1 MSADAEIAS
10 LLSYASSSASSLA
23 SQSNNLVNSAVA
35 ALAKT
40 VKIPAWNSSF
50 GTEVGVDYGES
61 GVPGFAGEAVGG
73 STGILKL
80 GGSTGILK
88 SAVQAFPAWP
98 ILTFAAAP
106 ATQEIDRVSDEIE
119 VEFPDLSL
127 PSFSRYRN
135 IGELAAFTKSSPVI
149 STTVDVPEAP
159 DTEVPYEMTLLGAA
173 EIDDPDAIELV
184 APELIPVT
192 TDEVNS
198 SDYTTLYDG
207 ALAQFRGVIEG
218 SMNAA
223 LASSSSWCDAV
234 LDDVLDA
241 VLTAL
246 LARLTT
252 PTMTV
257 LADQAHADL
266 VARLNE
272 RLETERAR
280 VDSLVSEDRSGWDL
294 PAAVRQAMAATLDQ
308 IRRTRT
314 QTVQAG
320 FYTKTIEL
328 ALAEFEVFGSALAAL
343 SSGIASL
350 YEKAIGLLFE
360 AHEQSLAAAKQTV
373 TSLLKFHDLYYV
385 QTQQLNTEIAE
396 AKLLVVE
403 QQLTVALV
411 AFEIAK
417 VNLEVESAKLERDDI
432 AIAVLK
438 AEARKAELDAN
449 LYATQVTA
457 VRAELE
463 AIKLPSD
470 LFKAQVQAFDARI
483 DAHRAQVEC
492 RVADIEG
499 DTAKLQGKLIAVKEF
514 ESRAAAF
521 EKTIAAKSQI
531 SQAQASRNDAVI
543 AEFEARVKGVIAS
556 LTQTAM
562 TDQYELQK
570 YEVLADDVLSD
581 ARIAE
586 KNARARLQF
595 AIHKQDAIR
604 EAFKFSQ
611 ERALELMKTELDRT
625 EAIATVNE
633 SGAGI
638 MANMALSAMSI
649 ANGIAHTIITESA

>member
-1 MSADAEIAS
+1 MSADTEVAN

-23 SQSNNLVNSAVA
+23 SQSNALVNSAVA

-40 VKIPAWNSSF
+40 VEIPTWNPSF
-50 GTEVGVDYGES
+50 GDEIGVDYGES
-61 GVPGFAGEAVGG
+61 GIPGFAGVGWTP
-73 STGILKL
+73 SFKIPVDPPT
-80 GGSTGILK
+80 
-88 SAVQAFPAWP
+88 AFPAWP

-106 ATQEIDRVSDEIE
+106 ATQDIDTISDEIE

-127 PSFSRYRN
+127 PSFSGYRN
-135 IGELAAFTKSSPVI
+135 IGEMAAFTKSSPVI

-159 DTEVPYEMTLLGAA
+159 DTEIPYGMMLLDAA
-173 EIDDPDAIELV
+173 EIDDPAAIVLTD
-184 APELIPVT
+184 PTLLPVT
-192 TDEVNS
+192 TTVNAGDYATIY
-198 SDYTTLYDG
+198 SD
-207 ALAQFRGVIEG
+207 ALAQFRGTIEG
-218 SMNAA
+218 SMDAA
-223 LASSSSWCDAV
+223 LASSSAWCDAV
-234 LDDVLDA
+234 LGGVLDVA
-241 VLTAL
+241 LTAL

-257 LADQAHADL
+257 LANQAHTDL
-266 VARLNE
+266 TNRLNARLE
-272 RLETERAR
+272 AERAR
-280 VDSLVSEDRSGWDL
+280 ADALVSEDRSGWDF

-308 IRRTRT
+308 IRRTRA
-314 QTVQAG
+314 QTIQAG

-328 ALAEFEVFGSALAAL
+328 ALAEFEVFGSALAGL

-350 YEKAIGLLFE
+350 YEKAIGLLLE
-360 AHEQSLAAAKQTV
+360 AHNQSLATAKQTV
-373 TSLLKFHDLYYV
+373 SSLLKFHDLYYV
-385 QTQQLNTEIAE
+385 QIQQLNTEIAE

-417 VNLEVESAKLERDDI
+417 VNLEVESSKLERDDI
-432 AIAVLK
+432 SIAVLK
-438 AEARKAELDAN
+438 DEARKAELDAN

-457 VRAELE
+457 VRAELG

-570 YEVLADDVLSD
+570 YEVLVDDVLSD

-638 MANMALSAMSI
+638 MANMALSAMSV

>member
-35 ALAKT
+35 ALAET
-40 VKIPAWNSSF
+40 VEIPGF
-50 GTEVGVDYGES
+50 GTEVGVDHG
-61 GVPGFAGEAVGG
+61 
-73 STGILKL
+73 
-80 GGSTGILK
+80 K
-88 SAVQAFPAWP
+88 SSEPEFEISVDPPTAFPAWP
-98 ILTFAAAP
+98 ILTFAVAP
-106 ATQEIDRVSDEIE
+106 GTQEIDTVSDKIE
-119 VEFPDLSL
+119 VKFPNLSL
-127 PSFSRYRN
+127 PSFSGYRD
-135 IGELAAFTKSSPVI
+135 IGELTAFTKSSPVI
-149 STTVDVPEAP
+149 STRVAVPKAP
-159 DTEVPYEMTLLGAA
+159 NTEVPYEMTLLDTA
-173 EIDDPDAIELV
+173 EIDDPDAIELA
-184 APELIPVT
+184 APELLPI
-192 TDEVNS
+192 ESS
-198 SDYTTLYDG
+198 SDDPADYMTLYED
-207 ALAQFRGVIEG
+207 AFESFRKSIEG
-218 SMNAA
+218 SMNTA
-223 LASSSSWCDAV
+223 LASSSSWCDRVLNGV
-234 LDDVLDA
+234 LDVA
-241 VLTAL
+241 LTAL

-252 PTMTV
+252 PTMTI
-257 LADQAHADL
+257 LANQAHADL
-266 VARLNE
+266 ANRLND
-272 RLETERAR
+272 RLEAERAR
-280 VDSLVSEDRSGWDL
+280 VDTLASENRSGWDL

-308 IRRTRT
+308 IRRTRA

-328 ALAEFEVFGSALAAL
+328 ALAEFEVFGAALVGL

-350 YEKAIGLLFE
+350 YEKSIGMLLE
-360 AHEQSLAAAKQTV
+360 AHAQSLAAAKQTV
-373 TSLLKFHDLYYV
+373 AALLKFHDLYYV
-385 QTQQLNTEIAE
+385 QIQQLNTEIAE
-396 AKLLVVE
+396 ATLLVVE

-417 VNLEVESAKLERDDI
+417 VNLEVESAKLERDGI
-432 AIAVLK
+432 AIAALK

-483 DAHRAQVEC
+483 DAHQAQVEC

-562 TDQYELQK
+562 TEQYKFQK
-570 YEVLADDVLSD
+570 YEVLADDVLND

-586 KNARARLQF
+586 KDARARLQF
-595 AIHKQDAIR
+595 VIHKQDAIR

>member
-1 MSADAEIAS
+1 MSADTEVAT
-10 LLSYASSSASSLA
+10 LLSYATLSASSLA
-23 SQSNNLVNSAVA
+23 SQSDALVNSAVA
-35 ALAKT
+35 ALDKT
-40 VKIPAWNSSF
+40 VEIPTWNPSF
-50 GTEVGVDYGES
+50 GYGKSGGPSFEIPVD
-61 GVPGFAGEAVGG
+61 PP
-73 STGILKL
+73 T
-80 GGSTGILK
+80 
-88 SAVQAFPAWP
+88 AFPAWP
-98 ILTFAAAP
+98 ILAFATAP
-106 ATQEIDRVSDEIE
+106 TTQEIDTVLDEIE
-119 VEFPDLSL
+119 VEFPYLSL
-127 PSFSRYRN
+127 PSFSGYRN

-159 DTEVPYEMTLLGAA
+159 DTEVPYEMRLLDAA
-173 EIDDPDAIELV
+173 EINDPAAIILTD
-184 APELIPVT
+184 PTLLPVT
-192 TDEVNS
+192 TTVNA
-198 SDYTTLYDG
+198 SDYTTLYDD

-223 LASSSSWCDAV
+223 LASSSSWCNAV
-234 LDDVLDA
+234 LDGMLNA
-241 VLTAL
+241 ALTAL
-246 LARLTT
+246 LTRLTT

-257 LADQAHADL
+257 LASQAHADL

-272 RLETERAR
+272 RLEAERAR
-280 VDSLVSEDRSGWDL
+280 VDALVSEDRSGWDL

-308 IRRTRT
+308 IRRTRA
-314 QTVQAG
+314 QIIQAG

-328 ALAEFEVFGSALAAL
+328 ALAEFEVFGSALAGL

-350 YEKAIGLLFE
+350 YEKAIGLLLE
-360 AHEQSLAAAKQTV
+360 AHAQSLAAAKQTV
-373 TSLLKFHDLYYV
+373 ASLLKFHDLYYV
-385 QTQQLNTEIAE
+385 QIQQLNTEIAE

-432 AIAVLK
+432 AIAVLR
-438 AEARKAELDAN
+438 AEARKAELDAS

-457 VRAELE
+457 IRAELE

-483 DAHRAQVEC
+483 GAHQAQVEC
-492 RVADIEG
+492 RAAEIEG
-499 DTAKLQGKLIAVKEF
+499 DTAKLQGKLLAVKEF
-514 ESRAAAF
+514 EARAEAF

-543 AEFEARVKGVIAS
+543 AEFEARVKGVIAP

-604 EAFKFSQ
+604 ESFKFSQ
-611 ERALELMKTELDRT
+611 ERALELMKTELNRT

-633 SGAGI
+633 SGASI
-638 MANMALSAMSI
+638 MANMALSAMSV